1 MKDFKIAC
9 VYFWKYLKQYW
20 VAVTIMIVL
29 TLLATF
35 FQVIAPIYMGNA
47 VTALTKYVAR
57 LADPATRASASMAT
71 FYTALKLMALYFLLN
86 VLAQF
91 IAWMIMSKFNADATN
106 GMRKNLFAKLQ
117 RMKIRYFDTH
127 QDGKILSLFT
137 SDIDNIFNALNN
149 AVFEIVSQG
158 ALYIGTLIMMF
169 SINVKLA
176 LITVASTP
184 FVLVIALV
192 IMSKARKYLDAQQ
205 DEISNLNGYVNE
217 QINGEQVIL
226 SNGLQQES
234 IAGFKKYNRRVKDTM
249 FKGQFYSG
257 LLFPLMQGLSLLN
270 LAIVIVGGIWLIVAD
285 SMNTAT
291 GLGLIVMF
299 VQYSQTYFQPLTQ
312 LTSIYSMIQ
321 LALTGAKRLAKVE
334 AQPEE
339 DLVLDGKKQEDLRSK
354 VALNDVHFSYDEGK
368 EILHG
373 IDLSVKKGQM
383 LALVGP
389 TGSGKTTTMNLF
401 NRFYDVDSGTITFDG
416 VDVRDLTLKSLRS
429 KVGIVLQDSLLF
441 TGTIAE
447 NIKYGKPDA
456 SDEEMIFAAKQA
468 QIHDFIMSLP
478 EGYAT
483 RVSDEQSIFSTG
495 QKQLVSIARTLLS
508 DPDFLILDE
517 ATSNVDTVTE
527 EKIQQAMDAVLAD
540 RTSFV
545 IAHRLKTIINC
556 EVKAMI
562 RYQDVGMKYGEN
574 TILEHIDL
582 EIDAGEFFVLV
593 GPSGSGKT
601 TLLRMLNQLT
611 LPTQGDIYLNNKK
624 IKEYDKQKLR
634 LNTGYVLQDSSL
646 FPNLTLEDN
655 ITIQLEQLGVTKE
668 KRRARAAEL
677 LKSVELDP
685 KVFAKRKPA
694 ELSGGQKQRVA
705 IVRALATKPDL
716 VLMDESFSALD
727 PVLRRQSQDLILDL
741 HQKLKPT
748 IVFVT
753 HDMQEAL
760 RLGDRI
766 AVLHAGHLQ
775 QVGTPTQIMQQPAN
789 DFVKDFF
796 DPECPHFWNLE
807 YLLQTAYPTKI
818 ADAKNAVELESF
830 DDLLTQLQKTPELR
844 FTYQAQ
850 TYQLTYQGLLA
861 YLAEQG
867 GRR

>member
-9 VYFWKYLKQYW
+9 GYFWKYLKQYW
-20 VAVTIMIVL
+20 LAVTIMIVL

-47 VTALTKYVAR
+47 VTALTKYVAQ
-57 LADPATRASASMAT
+57 LADPATRASASMIA

-158 ALYIGTLIMMF
+158 ALYIGTLIVMF

-234 IAGFKKYNRRVKDTM
+234 IAGFKKYNQRVKDTM

-321 LALTGAKRLAKVE
+321 LALTGAKRLTKVE

-478 EGYAT
+478 EDYAT

-527 EKIQQAMDAVLAD
+527 EKIQQAMDAVLAG

-545 IAHRLKTIINC
+545 IAHRLKTIIN
-556 EVKAMI
+556 A
-562 RYQDVGMKYGEN
+562 
-574 TILEHIDL
+574 
-582 EIDAGEFFVLV
+582 
-593 GPSGSGKT
+593 
-601 TLLRMLNQLT
+601 
-611 LPTQGDIYLNNKK
+611 
-624 IKEYDKQKLR
+624 DK
-634 LNTGYVLQDSSL
+634 
-646 FPNLTLEDN
+646 
-655 ITIQLEQLGVTKE
+655 
-668 KRRARAAEL
+668 
-677 LKSVELDP
+677 
-685 KVFAKRKPA
+685 
-694 ELSGGQKQRVA
+694 
-705 IVRALATKPDL
+705 
-716 VLMDESFSALD
+716 
-727 PVLRRQSQDLILDL
+727 
-741 HQKLKPT
+741 
-748 IVFVT
+748 
-753 HDMQEAL
+753 
-760 RLGDRI
+760 I
-766 AVLHAGHLQ
+766 AVLRDGN
-775 QVGTPTQIMQQPAN
+775 VI
-789 DFVKDFF
+789 
-796 DPECPHFWNLE
+796 
-807 YLLQTAYPTKI
+807 
-818 ADAKNAVELESF
+818 
-830 DDLLTQLQKTPELR
+830 
-844 FTYQAQ
+844 
-850 TYQLTYQGLLA
+850 
-861 YLAEQG
+861 EQG
-867 GRR
+867 SHAELIAQKGFYYDLYTNQMVLD

>member
-9 VYFWKYLKQYW
+9 GYFWKYLKQYW
-20 VAVTIMIVL
+20 LAVTIMIVL

-47 VTALTKYVAR
+47 VTALTKYVAQ
-57 LADPATRASASMAT
+57 LADPATRASASMIA

-158 ALYIGTLIMMF
+158 ALYIGTLIVMF

-234 IAGFKKYNRRVKDTM
+234 IAGFKKYNQRVKDTM

-447 NIKYGKPDA
+447 NIKYGAPNT

-483 RVSDEQSIFSTG
+483 KVSDEQSIFSTG

-508 DPDFLILDE
+508 DPDLLILDE

-527 EKIQQAMDAVLAD
+527 EKIQQAMDAVLAG

-545 IAHRLKTIINC
+545 IAHRLKTIIN
-556 EVKAMI
+556 A
-562 RYQDVGMKYGEN
+562 
-574 TILEHIDL
+574 
-582 EIDAGEFFVLV
+582 
-593 GPSGSGKT
+593 
-601 TLLRMLNQLT
+601 
-611 LPTQGDIYLNNKK
+611 
-624 IKEYDKQKLR
+624 DK
-634 LNTGYVLQDSSL
+634 
-646 FPNLTLEDN
+646 
-655 ITIQLEQLGVTKE
+655 
-668 KRRARAAEL
+668 
-677 LKSVELDP
+677 
-685 KVFAKRKPA
+685 
-694 ELSGGQKQRVA
+694 
-705 IVRALATKPDL
+705 
-716 VLMDESFSALD
+716 
-727 PVLRRQSQDLILDL
+727 
-741 HQKLKPT
+741 
-748 IVFVT
+748 
-753 HDMQEAL
+753 
-760 RLGDRI
+760 I
-766 AVLHAGHLQ
+766 AVLRDGN
-775 QVGTPTQIMQQPAN
+775 VI
-789 DFVKDFF
+789 
-796 DPECPHFWNLE
+796 
-807 YLLQTAYPTKI
+807 
-818 ADAKNAVELESF
+818 
-830 DDLLTQLQKTPELR
+830 
-844 FTYQAQ
+844 
-850 TYQLTYQGLLA
+850 
-861 YLAEQG
+861 EQG
-867 GRR
+867 SHAELIAQKGFYYDLYTNQMVLD

>member
-9 VYFWKYLKQYW
+9 GYFWKYLKQYW
-20 VAVTIMIVL
+20 LAVTIMIVL

-47 VTALTKYVAR
+47 VTALTKYVAQ
-57 LADPATRASASMAT
+57 LADPATRASASMIA

-158 ALYIGTLIMMF
+158 ALYIGTLIVMF

-234 IAGFKKYNRRVKDTM
+234 IAGFKKYNQRVKDTM

-270 LAIVIVGGIWLIVAD
+270 LAIVIVVGIWLIVAD

-527 EKIQQAMDAVLAD
+527 EKIQQAMDAVLAG

-545 IAHRLKTIINC
+545 IAHRLKTIIN
-556 EVKAMI
+556 A
-562 RYQDVGMKYGEN
+562 
-574 TILEHIDL
+574 
-582 EIDAGEFFVLV
+582 
-593 GPSGSGKT
+593 
-601 TLLRMLNQLT
+601 
-611 LPTQGDIYLNNKK
+611 
-624 IKEYDKQKLR
+624 DK
-634 LNTGYVLQDSSL
+634 
-646 FPNLTLEDN
+646 
-655 ITIQLEQLGVTKE
+655 
-668 KRRARAAEL
+668 
-677 LKSVELDP
+677 
-685 KVFAKRKPA
+685 
-694 ELSGGQKQRVA
+694 
-705 IVRALATKPDL
+705 
-716 VLMDESFSALD
+716 
-727 PVLRRQSQDLILDL
+727 
-741 HQKLKPT
+741 
-748 IVFVT
+748 
-753 HDMQEAL
+753 
-760 RLGDRI
+760 I
-766 AVLHAGHLQ
+766 AVLRDGN
-775 QVGTPTQIMQQPAN
+775 VI
-789 DFVKDFF
+789 
-796 DPECPHFWNLE
+796 
-807 YLLQTAYPTKI
+807 
-818 ADAKNAVELESF
+818 
-830 DDLLTQLQKTPELR
+830 
-844 FTYQAQ
+844 
-850 TYQLTYQGLLA
+850 
-861 YLAEQG
+861 EQG
-867 GRR
+867 SHAELIAQKGFYYDLYTNQMVLD

>member
-9 VYFWKYLKQYW
+9 GYFWKYLKQYW
-20 VAVTIMIVL
+20 LAVTIMIVL

-47 VTALTKYVAR
+47 VTALTKYVAQ
-57 LADPATRASASMAT
+57 LADPVTRASASMAA

-158 ALYIGTLIMMF
+158 ALYIGTLIVMF

-176 LITVASTP
+176 LTTVASTP
-184 FVLVIALV
+184 FVLVIALL

-234 IAGFKKYNRRVKDTM
+234 IAEFKKYNQRVKDTM

-321 LALTGAKRLAKVE
+321 LALTGARRLAKVE
-334 AQPEE
+334 AQAEE
-339 DLVLDGKKQEDLRSK
+339 DLVLDGKKQEGLRSK

-373 IDLSVKKGQM
+373 IDLSVDKGQM

-401 NRFYDVDSGTITFDG
+401 NRFYDVDSGSVTFDG

-441 TGTIAE
+441 TGTIAD

-456 SDEEMIFAAKQA
+456 SDEEMIAAAKQA
-468 QIHDFIMSLP
+468 QIHDFVVSLP
-478 EGYAT
+478 DGYAT
-483 RVSDEQSIFSTG
+483 KVSDEQSIFSTG

-527 EKIQQAMDAVLAD
+527 EKIQQAMDAVLAG

-545 IAHRLKTIINC
+545 IAHRLKTIVN
-556 EVKAMI
+556 A
-562 RYQDVGMKYGEN
+562 
-574 TILEHIDL
+574 
-582 EIDAGEFFVLV
+582 
-593 GPSGSGKT
+593 
-601 TLLRMLNQLT
+601 
-611 LPTQGDIYLNNKK
+611 
-624 IKEYDKQKLR
+624 DK
-634 LNTGYVLQDSSL
+634 
-646 FPNLTLEDN
+646 
-655 ITIQLEQLGVTKE
+655 
-668 KRRARAAEL
+668 
-677 LKSVELDP
+677 
-685 KVFAKRKPA
+685 
-694 ELSGGQKQRVA
+694 
-705 IVRALATKPDL
+705 
-716 VLMDESFSALD
+716 
-727 PVLRRQSQDLILDL
+727 
-741 HQKLKPT
+741 
-748 IVFVT
+748 
-753 HDMQEAL
+753 
-760 RLGDRI
+760 I
-766 AVLHAGHLQ
+766 AVLRDGN
-775 QVGTPTQIMQQPAN
+775 VI
-789 DFVKDFF
+789 
-796 DPECPHFWNLE
+796 
-807 YLLQTAYPTKI
+807 
-818 ADAKNAVELESF
+818 
-830 DDLLTQLQKTPELR
+830 
-844 FTYQAQ
+844 
-850 TYQLTYQGLLA
+850 
-861 YLAEQG
+861 EQG
-867 GRR
+867 SHAELIAQKGFYYDLYTNQMVLD

>member
-9 VYFWKYLKQYW
+9 GYFWKYLKQYW
-20 VAVTIMIVL
+20 IAVTIMIVL

-47 VTALTKYVAR
+47 VTALTKYVAQ
-57 LADPATRASASMAT
+57 LADPATRASASMIA

-158 ALYIGTLIMMF
+158 VLYIGTLIVMF

-234 IAGFKKYNRRVKDTM
+234 IAGFKKYNQRVKDTM

-257 LLFPLMQGLSLLN
+257 LLFPLMQGLALLN

-321 LALTGAKRLAKVE
+321 LALTGARRLAKVE

-508 DPDFLILDE
+508 DPDLLILDE

-527 EKIQQAMDAVLAD
+527 EKIQQAMDAVLAG

-545 IAHRLKTIINC
+545 IAHRLKTIIN
-556 EVKAMI
+556 A
-562 RYQDVGMKYGEN
+562 
-574 TILEHIDL
+574 
-582 EIDAGEFFVLV
+582 
-593 GPSGSGKT
+593 
-601 TLLRMLNQLT
+601 
-611 LPTQGDIYLNNKK
+611 
-624 IKEYDKQKLR
+624 DK
-634 LNTGYVLQDSSL
+634 
-646 FPNLTLEDN
+646 
-655 ITIQLEQLGVTKE
+655 
-668 KRRARAAEL
+668 
-677 LKSVELDP
+677 
-685 KVFAKRKPA
+685 
-694 ELSGGQKQRVA
+694 
-705 IVRALATKPDL
+705 
-716 VLMDESFSALD
+716 
-727 PVLRRQSQDLILDL
+727 
-741 HQKLKPT
+741 
-748 IVFVT
+748 
-753 HDMQEAL
+753 
-760 RLGDRI
+760 I
-766 AVLHAGHLQ
+766 AVLRDGN
-775 QVGTPTQIMQQPAN
+775 VI
-789 DFVKDFF
+789 
-796 DPECPHFWNLE
+796 
-807 YLLQTAYPTKI
+807 
-818 ADAKNAVELESF
+818 
-830 DDLLTQLQKTPELR
+830 
-844 FTYQAQ
+844 
-850 TYQLTYQGLLA
+850 
-861 YLAEQG
+861 EQG
-867 GRR
+867 SHAELIAQKGFYYDLYTNQMVLD

>member
-9 VYFWKYLKQYW
+9 AYFWKYLKQYW

-47 VTALTKYVAR
+47 VTALTKYVAQ
-57 LADPATRASASMAT
+57 LADPATRASASMIA

-158 ALYIGTLIMMF
+158 ALYIGTLIVMF

-416 VDVRDLTLKSLRS
+416 IDVRDLTLKSLRS

-527 EKIQQAMDAVLAD
+527 EKIQQAMDAVLAG

-545 IAHRLKTIINC
+545 IAHRLKTIIN
-556 EVKAMI
+556 A
-562 RYQDVGMKYGEN
+562 
-574 TILEHIDL
+574 
-582 EIDAGEFFVLV
+582 
-593 GPSGSGKT
+593 
-601 TLLRMLNQLT
+601 
-611 LPTQGDIYLNNKK
+611 
-624 IKEYDKQKLR
+624 DK
-634 LNTGYVLQDSSL
+634 
-646 FPNLTLEDN
+646 
-655 ITIQLEQLGVTKE
+655 
-668 KRRARAAEL
+668 
-677 LKSVELDP
+677 
-685 KVFAKRKPA
+685 
-694 ELSGGQKQRVA
+694 
-705 IVRALATKPDL
+705 
-716 VLMDESFSALD
+716 
-727 PVLRRQSQDLILDL
+727 
-741 HQKLKPT
+741 
-748 IVFVT
+748 
-753 HDMQEAL
+753 
-760 RLGDRI
+760 I
-766 AVLHAGHLQ
+766 AVLRDGN
-775 QVGTPTQIMQQPAN
+775 VI
-789 DFVKDFF
+789 
-796 DPECPHFWNLE
+796 
-807 YLLQTAYPTKI
+807 
-818 ADAKNAVELESF
+818 
-830 DDLLTQLQKTPELR
+830 
-844 FTYQAQ
+844 
-850 TYQLTYQGLLA
+850 
-861 YLAEQG
+861 EQG
-867 GRR
+867 SHAELIAQKGFYYDLYTNQMVLD

>member
-1 MKDFKIAC
+1 
-9 VYFWKYLKQYW
+9 
-20 VAVTIMIVL
+20 MI
-29 TLLATF
+29 
-35 FQVIAPIYMGNA
+35 
-47 VTALTKYVAR
+47 
-57 LADPATRASASMAT
+57 
-71 FYTALKLMALYFLLN
+71 
-86 VLAQF
+86 
-91 IAWMIMSKFNADATN
+91 
-106 GMRKNLFAKLQ
+106 
-117 RMKIRYFDTH
+117 H
-127 QDGKILSLFT
+127 
-137 SDIDNIFNALNN
+137 
-149 AVFEIVSQG
+149 
-158 ALYIGTLIMMF
+158 
-169 SINVKLA
+169 
-176 LITVASTP
+176 
-184 FVLVIALV
+184 
-192 IMSKARKYLDAQQ
+192 
-205 DEISNLNGYVNE
+205 
-217 QINGEQVIL
+217 
-226 SNGLQQES
+226 
-234 IAGFKKYNRRVKDTM
+234 
-249 FKGQFYSG
+249 
-257 LLFPLMQGLSLLN
+257 
-270 LAIVIVGGIWLIVAD
+270 
-285 SMNTAT
+285 
-291 GLGLIVMF
+291 
-299 VQYSQTYFQPLTQ
+299 
-312 LTSIYSMIQ
+312 
-321 LALTGAKRLAKVE
+321 
-334 AQPEE
+334 
-339 DLVLDGKKQEDLRSK
+339 
-354 VALNDVHFSYDEGK
+354 
-368 EILHG
+368 
-373 IDLSVKKGQM
+373 
-383 LALVGP
+383 
-389 TGSGKTTTMNLF
+389 
-401 NRFYDVDSGTITFDG
+401 
-416 VDVRDLTLKSLRS
+416 
-429 KVGIVLQDSLLF
+429 
-441 TGTIAE
+441 
-447 NIKYGKPDA
+447 
-456 SDEEMIFAAKQA
+456 
-468 QIHDFIMSLP
+468 
-478 EGYAT
+478 
-483 RVSDEQSIFSTG
+483 
-495 QKQLVSIARTLLS
+495 
-508 DPDFLILDE
+508 
-517 ATSNVDTVTE
+517 
-527 EKIQQAMDAVLAD
+527 
-540 RTSFV
+540 
-545 IAHRLKTIINC
+545 
-556 EVKAMI
+556 
-562 RYQDVGMKYGEN
+562 YQDVGMKYGEN

-685 KVFAKRKPA
+685 KIFAKRKPA
-694 ELSGGQKQRVA
+694 ELSGGQKQRVT

>member
-9 VYFWKYLKQYW
+9 AYFWKYLKQYW

-47 VTALTKYVAR
+47 VTALTKYVAQ
-57 LADPATRASASMAT
+57 LADPATRASASMIA

-158 ALYIGTLIMMF
+158 ALYIGTLIVMF

-234 IAGFKKYNRRVKDTM
+234 IAGFKKYNQRVKDTM

-416 VDVRDLTLKSLRS
+416 IDVRDLTLKSLRS

-527 EKIQQAMDAVLAD
+527 EKIQQAMDAVLAG

-545 IAHRLKTIINC
+545 IAHRLKTIIN
-556 EVKAMI
+556 A
-562 RYQDVGMKYGEN
+562 
-574 TILEHIDL
+574 
-582 EIDAGEFFVLV
+582 
-593 GPSGSGKT
+593 
-601 TLLRMLNQLT
+601 
-611 LPTQGDIYLNNKK
+611 
-624 IKEYDKQKLR
+624 DK
-634 LNTGYVLQDSSL
+634 
-646 FPNLTLEDN
+646 
-655 ITIQLEQLGVTKE
+655 
-668 KRRARAAEL
+668 
-677 LKSVELDP
+677 
-685 KVFAKRKPA
+685 
-694 ELSGGQKQRVA
+694 
-705 IVRALATKPDL
+705 
-716 VLMDESFSALD
+716 
-727 PVLRRQSQDLILDL
+727 
-741 HQKLKPT
+741 
-748 IVFVT
+748 
-753 HDMQEAL
+753 
-760 RLGDRI
+760 I
-766 AVLHAGHLQ
+766 AVLRDGN
-775 QVGTPTQIMQQPAN
+775 VI
-789 DFVKDFF
+789 
-796 DPECPHFWNLE
+796 
-807 YLLQTAYPTKI
+807 
-818 ADAKNAVELESF
+818 
-830 DDLLTQLQKTPELR
+830 
-844 FTYQAQ
+844 
-850 TYQLTYQGLLA
+850 
-861 YLAEQG
+861 EQG
-867 GRR
+867 SHAELIAQKGFYYDLYTNQMVLD

>member
-9 VYFWKYLKQYW
+9 GYFWKYLKQYW
-20 VAVTIMIVL
+20 LAVTIMIVL

-47 VTALTKYVAR
+47 VTALTKYVAQ

-158 ALYIGTLIMMF
+158 ALYIGTLIVMF

-234 IAGFKKYNRRVKDTM
+234 IAGFKKYNQRVKDTM

-527 EKIQQAMDAVLAD
+527 EKIQQAMDAVLAG

-545 IAHRLKTIINC
+545 IAHRLKTIIN
-556 EVKAMI
+556 A
-562 RYQDVGMKYGEN
+562 
-574 TILEHIDL
+574 
-582 EIDAGEFFVLV
+582 
-593 GPSGSGKT
+593 
-601 TLLRMLNQLT
+601 
-611 LPTQGDIYLNNKK
+611 
-624 IKEYDKQKLR
+624 DK
-634 LNTGYVLQDSSL
+634 
-646 FPNLTLEDN
+646 
-655 ITIQLEQLGVTKE
+655 
-668 KRRARAAEL
+668 
-677 LKSVELDP
+677 
-685 KVFAKRKPA
+685 
-694 ELSGGQKQRVA
+694 
-705 IVRALATKPDL
+705 
-716 VLMDESFSALD
+716 
-727 PVLRRQSQDLILDL
+727 
-741 HQKLKPT
+741 
-748 IVFVT
+748 
-753 HDMQEAL
+753 
-760 RLGDRI
+760 I
-766 AVLHAGHLQ
+766 AVLRDGN
-775 QVGTPTQIMQQPAN
+775 VI
-789 DFVKDFF
+789 
-796 DPECPHFWNLE
+796 
-807 YLLQTAYPTKI
+807 
-818 ADAKNAVELESF
+818 
-830 DDLLTQLQKTPELR
+830 
-844 FTYQAQ
+844 
-850 TYQLTYQGLLA
+850 
-861 YLAEQG
+861 EQG
-867 GRR
+867 SHAELIAQKGFYYDLYTNQMVLD

>member
-9 VYFWKYLKQYW
+9 GYFWKYLKQYW
-20 VAVTIMIVL
+20 LAVTIMIVL

-47 VTALTKYVAR
+47 VTALTKYVAQ
-57 LADPATRASASMAT
+57 LADPVTRASASMAA

-158 ALYIGTLIMMF
+158 ALYIGTLIVMF

-234 IAGFKKYNRRVKDTM
+234 IAGFKKYNQRVKDTM

-321 LALTGAKRLAKVE
+321 LALTGARRLAKVE
-334 AQPEE
+334 AQAEE
-339 DLVLDGKKQEDLRSK
+339 DLVLDGKKQEGLRSK

-373 IDLSVKKGQM
+373 IDLSVDKGQM

-401 NRFYDVDSGTITFDG
+401 NRFYDVDSGSVTFDG

-441 TGTIAE
+441 TGTIAD

-456 SDEEMIFAAKQA
+456 SDEEMIAAAKQA
-468 QIHDFIMSLP
+468 QIHDFVVSLP
-478 EGYAT
+478 DGYAT
-483 RVSDEQSIFSTG
+483 KVSDEQSIFSTG

-527 EKIQQAMDAVLAD
+527 EKIQQAMDAVLAG

-545 IAHRLKTIINC
+545 IAHRLKTIVN
-556 EVKAMI
+556 A
-562 RYQDVGMKYGEN
+562 
-574 TILEHIDL
+574 
-582 EIDAGEFFVLV
+582 
-593 GPSGSGKT
+593 
-601 TLLRMLNQLT
+601 
-611 LPTQGDIYLNNKK
+611 
-624 IKEYDKQKLR
+624 DK
-634 LNTGYVLQDSSL
+634 
-646 FPNLTLEDN
+646 
-655 ITIQLEQLGVTKE
+655 
-668 KRRARAAEL
+668 
-677 LKSVELDP
+677 
-685 KVFAKRKPA
+685 
-694 ELSGGQKQRVA
+694 
-705 IVRALATKPDL
+705 
-716 VLMDESFSALD
+716 
-727 PVLRRQSQDLILDL
+727 
-741 HQKLKPT
+741 
-748 IVFVT
+748 
-753 HDMQEAL
+753 
-760 RLGDRI
+760 I
-766 AVLHAGHLQ
+766 AVLRDGN
-775 QVGTPTQIMQQPAN
+775 VI
-789 DFVKDFF
+789 
-796 DPECPHFWNLE
+796 
-807 YLLQTAYPTKI
+807 
-818 ADAKNAVELESF
+818 
-830 DDLLTQLQKTPELR
+830 
-844 FTYQAQ
+844 
-850 TYQLTYQGLLA
+850 
-861 YLAEQG
+861 EQG
-867 GRR
+867 SHAELIAQKGFYYDLYTNQMVLD

>member
-9 VYFWKYLKQYW
+9 GYFWKYLKQYW
-20 VAVTIMIVL
+20 LAVTIMIVL

-47 VTALTKYVAR
+47 VTALTKYVAQ
-57 LADPATRASASMAT
+57 LADPVTRASASMAA

-137 SDIDNIFNALNN
+137 SDIDNIFNALHN

-158 ALYIGTLIMMF
+158 ALYIGTLIVMF

-234 IAGFKKYNRRVKDTM
+234 IAGFKKYNQRVKDTM

-299 VQYSQTYFQPLTQ
+299 VQYSQTYFQSLTQ

-321 LALTGAKRLAKVE
+321 LALTGARRLAKVE
-334 AQPEE
+334 AQAEE
-339 DLVLDGKKQEDLRSK
+339 DLVLDGKKQEGLRSK

-373 IDLSVKKGQM
+373 IDLSVDKGQM

-401 NRFYDVDSGTITFDG
+401 NRFYDVDSGSVTFDG

-441 TGTIAE
+441 TGTIAD

-456 SDEEMIFAAKQA
+456 SDEEMIAAAKQA
-468 QIHDFIMSLP
+468 QIHDFVVSLP
-478 EGYAT
+478 DGYAT
-483 RVSDEQSIFSTG
+483 KVSDEQSIFSTG

-527 EKIQQAMDAVLAD
+527 EKIQQAMDAVLAG

-545 IAHRLKTIINC
+545 IAHRLKTIVN
-556 EVKAMI
+556 A
-562 RYQDVGMKYGEN
+562 
-574 TILEHIDL
+574 
-582 EIDAGEFFVLV
+582 
-593 GPSGSGKT
+593 
-601 TLLRMLNQLT
+601 
-611 LPTQGDIYLNNKK
+611 
-624 IKEYDKQKLR
+624 DK
-634 LNTGYVLQDSSL
+634 
-646 FPNLTLEDN
+646 
-655 ITIQLEQLGVTKE
+655 
-668 KRRARAAEL
+668 
-677 LKSVELDP
+677 
-685 KVFAKRKPA
+685 
-694 ELSGGQKQRVA
+694 
-705 IVRALATKPDL
+705 
-716 VLMDESFSALD
+716 
-727 PVLRRQSQDLILDL
+727 
-741 HQKLKPT
+741 
-748 IVFVT
+748 
-753 HDMQEAL
+753 
-760 RLGDRI
+760 I
-766 AVLHAGHLQ
+766 AVLRDGN
-775 QVGTPTQIMQQPAN
+775 VI
-789 DFVKDFF
+789 
-796 DPECPHFWNLE
+796 
-807 YLLQTAYPTKI
+807 
-818 ADAKNAVELESF
+818 
-830 DDLLTQLQKTPELR
+830 
-844 FTYQAQ
+844 
-850 TYQLTYQGLLA
+850 
-861 YLAEQG
+861 EQG
-867 GRR
+867 SHAELIAQKGFYYDLYTNQMVLD